1 MKILITGASGFIG
14 FHLATYLSSNKKN
27 KIILVDN
34 YYRGKKDSNFKE
46 LLLNKKNINFINLDL
61 SKENA
66 FLKLPKNI
74 NLMFHLA
81 AINGTKN
88 FYQIP
93 YAVLINNTKI
103 NINILNYLKL
113 NNKTKTIFASS
124 SEVYA
129 STTNLIKNTIPSK
142 EKIPISIDDISNPRY
157 SYAISKIFGEAGF
170 FALQKKYPIKFNI
183 VRFHNIYGPRMGFDH
198 VIPELF

>member
-1 MKILITGASGFIG
+1 M
-14 FHLATYLSSNKKN
+14 
-27 KIILVDN
+27 
-34 YYRGKKDSNFKE
+34 
-46 LLLNKKNINFINLDL
+46 
-61 SKENA
+61 
-66 FLKLPKNI
+66 
-74 NLMFHLA
+74 
-81 AINGTKN
+81 
-88 FYQIP
+88 
-93 YAVLINNTKI
+93 
-103 NINILNYLKL
+103 KL

-183 VRFHNIYGPRMGFDH
+183 VRFHNIYGPKDG
-198 VIPELF
+198 I